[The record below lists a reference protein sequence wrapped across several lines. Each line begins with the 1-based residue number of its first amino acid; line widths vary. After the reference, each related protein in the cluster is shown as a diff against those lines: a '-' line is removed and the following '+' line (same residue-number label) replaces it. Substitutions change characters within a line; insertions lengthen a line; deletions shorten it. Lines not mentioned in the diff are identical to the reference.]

1 MSHCGEIVLE
11 LSKFLCHE
19 QITRGQYI
27 IPIQPSSGCKN
38 LLQKCRIISDIN
50 CWISISFIVK
60 GHETQNDNGKN
71 I

>member
-19 QITRGQYI
+19 QTTRGQYI

-38 LLQKCRIISDIN
+38 ILQKCRN
-50 CWISISFIVK
+50 LP
-60 GHETQNDNGKN
+60 
-71 I
+71 